1 MSDCLRS
8 CPLTCQG
15 LHHDDENAHDQR
27 ILFWRELNH
36 AWEGLGQ
43 KQKSITEEA
52 FRTQR
57 PPIDILSAGA
67 ITSLI
72 DHLVQQCDQ
81 LEKYGL
87 VDYEMGIWE
96 EQITSIFI
104 QCLNLLPRDPG
115 GSESS
120 LRER

>member
-1 MSDCLRS
+1 M
-8 CPLTCQG
+8 
-15 LHHDDENAHDQR
+15 
-27 ILFWRELNH
+27 NH
-36 AWEGLGQ
+36 AWEGLGL
-43 KQKSITEEA
+43 KQKSITEDA
-52 FRTQR
+52 LNSRRQAL
-57 PPIDILSAGA
+57 DILSAAA

-104 QCLNLLPRDPG
+104 QCLDLLPRDPG
-115 GSESS
+115 GSDSGI
-120 LRER
+120 RER

>member
-1 MSDCLRS
+1 MFFARS
-8 CPLTCQG
+8 TDKRKG
-15 LHHDDENAHDQR
+15 LHHDDEAAHDQR

-36 AWEGLGQ
+36 AWEGLGL
-43 KQKSITEEA
+43 KQKSITEDA
-52 FRTQR
+52 LRSGRQPF
-57 PPIDILSAGA
+57 DILSAAA

-104 QCLNLLPRDPG
+104 QCLDLLPPRDSG
-115 GSESS
+115 GSDSGI
-120 LRER
+120 RER